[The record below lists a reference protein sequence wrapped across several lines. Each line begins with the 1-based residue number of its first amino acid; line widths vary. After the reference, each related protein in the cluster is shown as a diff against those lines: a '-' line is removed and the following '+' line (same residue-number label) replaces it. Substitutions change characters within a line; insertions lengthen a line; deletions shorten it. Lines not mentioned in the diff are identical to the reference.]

1 MLTSVFDR
9 LRPVIVW
16 GAALALSGCVSINV
30 PTADQ
35 PPPDEPEVV
44 AEDAGQEGELSDEQ
58 EPEKGPEED
67 AGPVSAD
74 PGDAGSTPEPDP
86 DEDADADASSSWE
99 TVTKET
105 SSGIARLTVVGCD
118 PSVYGSGSGFLVAPD
133 LMVTAAHVVD
143 EAITTTV
150 AVDGEVR
157 DAMTLG
163 IDDDADVA
171 LLLLDRPLDGAHVFS
186 WPDDEVGIG
195 TDIAALGFP
204 YGGDLSINSGTL
216 SSIEQREGL
225 EWVRIS
231 ADVNPGNSGG
241 PVITRSGD
249 VVGIVSHG
257 YHEINGRPAN
267 AMSYALSHAT
277 ARPLVDEWAQ
287 SPDRPATPECVTETD
302 PSEVAVDGDVSDPEV
317 AFALLTLLVHGDAI
331 NQGSYDSAYAIFT
344 PRMQEAMGGVEAWSS
359 GLHSSYWTELTLTDS
374 TVTQGGV
381 TLRVALRTEQAP
393 EDGPDGQSCSDWDLT
408 YDLVRDGDTQ
418 ELLID
423 KVTSHSDPVGC

>member
-9 LRPVIVW
+9 LRPAIVW
-16 GAALALSGCVSINV
+16 GAALALTGCVSVNV
-30 PTADQ
+30 PTAD
-35 PPPDEPEVV
+35 PPDPDEPEVTTEV
-44 AEDAGQEGELSDEQ
+44 VEQEGELSDEQ
-58 EPEKGPEED
+58 GPEED
-67 AGPVSAD
+67 VDPVSSD
-74 PGDAGSTPEPDP
+74 PGDDGSTSEQDP
-86 DEDADADASSSWE
+86 DQDADADAPASWE
-99 TVTKET
+99 TVTEET

-157 DAMTLG
+157 DAITLG

-171 LLLLDRPLDGAHVFS
+171 LLLLDDPLDGAHVFS
-186 WPDDEVGIG
+186 WPEDEVGIG

-216 SSIEQREGL
+216 SSIEQREDL

-241 PVITRSGD
+241 PVITRAGD

-257 YHEINGRPAN
+257 FHEIDGRPAN
-267 AMSYALSHAT
+267 AMSYALSHSA
-277 ARPLVDEWAQ
+277 ARPLVDSWAQ
-287 SPDRPATPECVTETD
+287 SPDRPATPECVTGTD
-302 PSEVAVDGDVSDPEV
+302 PSEVAVDGDVSDPDV
-317 AFALLTLLVHGDAI
+317 AVALLTLLVHGDAI
-331 NQGSYDSAYAIFT
+331 NHGSYDSAYAIFT
-344 PRMQEAMGGVEAWSS
+344 PRMQEAMGDVEAWSS
-359 GLHSSYWTELTLTDS
+359 GLQSSYWTDLTLTDS

-381 TLRVALRTEQAP
+381 SLRVALRTEQAP
-393 EDGPDGQSCSDWDLT
+393 EDGPDGQYCSDWDLT
-408 YDLVRDGDTQ
+408 YDLVWDEDMQ
-418 ELLID
+418 EFLID